1 MNELQKLINKLKKLK
16 QYKNLSEDELIR
28 IAEEK
33 LFSPEWVG
41 LEQSEIKE
49 AKKRFSIYKERYNI
63 DSYSDLVLLGE
74 LIYIEVLIN
83 RYKRLI
89 KKISDTTGSPP
100 DAGTIRTLGELEDR
114 ALTLRDKLG
123 LIQKEKKDEFIKFL
137 EKAKRYWRERA
148 IDTNVLRCPYCGEL
162 IHLVPNME
170 YWETHKFPFIKS
182 RILYNE
188 HLINLYKSGKITIED
203 VAKVLETS
211 VEYVKWV
218 IKKFEENKEEADE
231 NTGNS

>member
-1 MNELQKLINKLKKLK
+1 M
-16 QYKNLSEDELIR
+16 
-28 IAEEK
+28 
-33 LFSPEWVG
+33 
-41 LEQSEIKE
+41 
-49 AKKRFSIYKERYNI
+49 
-63 DSYSDLVLLGE
+63 LGE

-137 EKAKRYWRERA
+137 EKAKRYWRERGA
-148 IDTNVLRCPYCGEL
+148 DQVVKCPWCGEF
-162 IHLVPNME
+162 IHLAPNME
-170 YWETHKFPFIKS
+170 YWEAHKFPFIKS

-218 IKKFEENKEEADE
+218 IKKFEENREGTDE
-231 NTGNS
+231 NSGKS